1 MEVDENDEEE
11 IQETGKQEIEKIIKE
26 KRQKVEIIE
35 DTIQQTLDSEESVNH
50 GKSNKEVL
58 FESRSNT
65 PTYNEIILPRT
76 TVNSF
81 VPNSPHGQNVHQPP
95 STAQHSAF
103 RQSYQNMYPVV
114 KRPSDD

>member
-81 VPNSPHGQNVHQPP
+81 VPNSPHGHNVHRPP